1 MNMAEAATRR
11 SQIFRVRPSSEILTV
26 LDWRQVSNDRAE
38 RWPSETCLDEKFF
51 ENEERNLRTGYVCG
65 SYELT
70 SEQIDE
76 SESEMAAQEEPDNP
90 EVKRSQLRSVL
101 NINLKPACVQAKPR
115 LVKAQSMACL
125 PRKEG
130 SDDKLPQSKDQDMRK
145 LNRRKSSLDVSLAKL
160 RVEMVSTK

>member
-1 MNMAEAATRR
+1 MNMASAATRR
-11 SQIFRVRPSSEILTV
+11 RQIFLRPTSEILTV
-26 LDWRQVSNDRAE
+26 LDWRQVSGDRTAE
-38 RWPSETCLDEKFF
+38 QWLASETCLDEKFF
-51 ENEERNLRTGYVCG
+51 ENEERDLRTGYVCG

-76 SESEMAAQEEPDNP
+76 SEREMATQEEVDNP
-90 EVKRSQLRSVL
+90 EVKRSVL
-101 NINLKPACVQAKPR
+101 KINLKPACVQVKPK
-115 LVKAQSMACL
+115 LVKAQSMANL

-130 SDDKLPQSKDQDMRK
+130 SDGKISQSSDRDMSK